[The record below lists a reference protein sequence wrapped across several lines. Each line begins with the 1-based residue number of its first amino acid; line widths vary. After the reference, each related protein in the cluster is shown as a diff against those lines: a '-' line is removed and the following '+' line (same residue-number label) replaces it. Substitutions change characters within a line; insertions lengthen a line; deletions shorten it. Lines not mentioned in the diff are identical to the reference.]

1 MTGTGPPRPSGSGTT
16 GGGRAGGD
24 REPTLAGPRGEG
36 LAATPG
42 HLCSRPPRYP
52 KDPSTEAVPTTI
64 SAAPAAAHR
73 TGHAPRARRGR
84 PTRNG
89 AHGSDCGRGDGARG
103 VAGPTLDRVR
113 GPDRREVDGRVLV
126 TRNELAR
133 ISGEREHTLYKWWAA
148 RARNGHPDGITLDGR
163 LYVDEQQWRDWRA
176 GHSADRRV
184 LEGRVVVSRTELARV
199 TGTPISTLAQWY
211 GERARN
217 GHPEGIKIGSRL
229 YVDEQ
234 QWHTWH
240 GEHTAA
246 LKAGLSEIDRGGD
259 PDELLT
265 ITQAARLL
273 GYADT
278 STLTSYRGRG
288 QFVEPDHTEELP
300 SGRPRRYW
308 KRRTLWAF
316 ADQRTWSRPLDRPAG
331 VPGVGGG

>member
-1 MTGTGPPRPSGSGTT
+1 M
-16 GGGRAGGD
+16 
-24 REPTLAGPRGEG
+24 
-36 LAATPG
+36 
-42 HLCSRPPRYP
+42 
-52 KDPSTEAVPTTI
+52 
-64 SAAPAAAHR
+64 
-73 TGHAPRARRGR
+73 
-84 PTRNG
+84 
-89 AHGSDCGRGDGARG
+89 
-103 VAGPTLDRVR
+103 R
-113 GPDRREVDGRVLV
+113 GPDRRELNGRVLV

-163 LYVDEQQWRDWRA
+163 LYVDEQQWLEWRA
-176 GHSADRRV
+176 GHSAYRRV
-184 LEGRVVVSRTELARV
+184 LDGRVVVSRTELARV
-199 TGTPISTLAQWY
+199 TGQPISTLAQWY
-211 GERARN
+211 GERAHN
-217 GHPEGIKIGSRL
+217 GHPEGIKLGRQL

-234 QWHTWH
+234 QWHAWH
-240 GEHTAA
+240 REHTAA

-265 ITQAARLL
+265 ISQAARLL

-300 SGRPRRYW
+300 SARPRRYW

-331 VPGVGGG
+331 VPGVGGT